1 MSPGIQAAW
10 QAVIHHPLFGIG
22 LTLATYQLAL
32 AAYERTRWPM
42 LQPVLIAM
50 LLIIGTL
57 YLFQIDVREYLNVT
71 AIFGLLLGP
80 VIVALAVP
88 LYINLR
94 HIRQLWQPVMLTM
107 LIAGLLATLM
117 GSGLAWLLGASE
129 DMQRTLL
136 TKSVTSPFAI
146 LLAGEVGG
154 IPALAAVFAILTG
167 VIGAILG
174 PGLLRLIGV
183 GHPAAQGLA
192 MGITAHAVGTARAI
206 QEGEQCGGFAALGMS
221 LMGVGTAVLM
231 PLAVSLITLIW

>member
-1 MSPGIQAAW
+1 MTLELHAAW

-32 AAYERTRWPM
+32 AAYERTRWAL
-42 LQPVLIAM
+42 LQPVLVAM
-50 LLIIGTL
+50 LMVIGIL
-57 YLFQIDVREYLNVT
+57 YLLNIEVREYLDFT

-88 LYINLR
+88 LYLNLR
-94 HIRQLWQPVMLTM
+94 HIRQLWRPVLLTLM
-107 LIAGLLATLM
+107 VAGLLATLM
-117 GSGLAWLLGASE
+117 GSGLAWLFGANE

-154 IPALAAVFAILTG
+154 IPALAAIFAILTG
-167 VIGAILG
+167 ILGAIIG
-174 PGLLRLIGV
+174 PGLLRKFGIT
-183 GHPAAQGLA
+183 HPAAQGLA
-192 MGITAHAVGTARAI
+192 MGITAHAVGTARAL

-221 LMGVGTAVLM
+221 LMGVATAVLL
-231 PLAVSLITLIW
+231 PLAVSLIA